1 MINTSNISIYLSKLS
16 SGELT
21 EEEFDLL
28 LNFLEKTESQ
38 KETYSDKEFVLDENF
53 KESLRKVDPAFPVN
67 FSIVG
72 EISEELFFVAAIENQ
87 LTEGERI
94 YFDNKLASD
103 QEFEMKYQILKKTI
117 LPVDSFI
124 FPEKKKLKQKSS
136 FNILKPI
143 FWSSVAASLL
153 FFVWFTNKTEDPIVT
168 NLAKNTDQTYRTNKE
183 KHANSDSLVKNKN
196 TQIKKALFY
205 YSTRFSAK
213 SDTNSEFPRKIN
225 DVITDDNASKK
236 DTNIEESLQ
245 IDRDI
250 QNEVAE
256 NKVIENDMRPST
268 KPIDLSEKKKIES
281 LTLGQYI
288 NRRWNKWLYRKQNPD
303 KQDKYYALTTVLKR
317 TLNID
322 VKLKK
327 TPGKEE
333 RLMLASLS
341 IGKFKYE
348 HK

>member
-28 LNFLEKTESQ
+28 LNYLEKTESQ

-103 QEFEMKYQILKKTI
+103 QEFEKKYQVFKKTI

-124 FPEKKKLKQKSS
+124 FPDKKNLKKKSS
-136 FNILKPI
+136 FNVLKPI

-153 FFVWFTNKTEDPIVT
+153 FYVWSTNKTENTIVT
-168 NLAKNTDQTYRTNKE
+168 NLAEKTNKTYGTSKENHANTDP
-183 KHANSDSLVKNKN
+183 SVKNKN
-196 TQIKKALFY
+196 TQHKKALFS

-213 SDTNSEFPRKIN
+213 SDTNSRFPRQ
-225 DVITDDNASKK
+225 ITAMITKDNASKK
-236 DTNIEESLQ
+236 DTNIEESIQ
-245 IDRDI
+245 IDREI

-256 NKVIENDMRPST
+256 NKIKENNILSST
-268 KPIDLSEKKKIES
+268 KPLDLSEKKKIES
-281 LTLGQYI
+281 LTLGQFI
-288 NRRWNKWLYRKQNPD
+288 NRRVNKWLYRKQKPD

-333 RLMLASLS
+333 KLMLTSLS